1 MTFSPRV
8 VHTVAAPHFHQSLV
22 DPLLVNAKLLEHIS
36 GVALGFQSSGDEEML
51 GPYVV
56 VLQPFRF
63 LLGVVQQ
70 AGRPGGGVDLIGL
83 AG

>member
-1 MTFSPRV
+1 MIARVSPV
-8 VHTVAAPHFHQSLV
+8 P
-22 DPLLVNAKLLEHIS
+22 PLLFPCAQRARETIVALLEHIS

-56 VLQPFRF
+56 VLQAFRF

-70 AGRPGGGVDLIGL
+70 AGRLGGGVDLIGL